1 MALTSYEP
9 VQTFTSSPPFQIR
22 KAVGEN
28 IGENSYYVESGVCFS
43 SFSFDTGS
51 FVPIRG
57 LGTGVPPYTL
67 EDNKKL
73 YIDMTIT
80 RNLQISGAEVKCTE
94 VGTSNYWKNYP
105 NMIEIQP
112 QDVVDANG
120 RVTKIVDNKVQ
131 TKCYI
136 LIGYNKNDTQ
146 KNKAIDGGTEPNPES
161 VSSPVQILDT
171 NFIMLASVVSGVAV
185 VFPSPYFNGLTHLKS
200 VAQTK

>member
-9 VQTFTSSPPFQIR
+9 VQTFTFSPPFQI
-22 KAVGEN
+22 KKGIKES
-28 IGENSYYVESGVCFS
+28 GSYYVESGVCFS

-57 LGTGVPPYTL
+57 LGTGFSYQL
-67 EDNKKL
+67 EENKKL

-94 VGTSNYWKNYP
+94 VGTSDYWKNYP
-105 NMIEIQP
+105 NMIEIRP
-112 QDVVDANG
+112 EDVFDENG

-136 LIGYNKNDTQ
+136 LIGYSSNDTK
-146 KNKAIDGGTEPNPES
+146 KNNISTEAQQPDPAK

-171 NFIMLASVVSGVAV
+171 NFIMLASVVSGVPV
-185 VFPSPYFNGLTHLKS
+185 VFPSPYFNGLTHLRSTTESK
-200 VAQTK
+200 K

>member
-9 VQTFTSSPPFQIR
+9 VQTFSLSPPFQIK
-22 KAVGEN
+22 KAVGEK
-28 IGENSYYVESGVCFS
+28 IPENSYYVESGVCFS

-57 LGTGVPPYTL
+57 LGTGVPLYTL
-67 EDNKKL
+67 ENNKKL
-73 YIDMTIT
+73 YIDMTIS

-94 VGTSNYWKNYP
+94 VGTSDYWQNYP
-105 NMIEIQP
+105 NMIEIKP

-136 LIGYNKNDTQ
+136 LIGYNRNDTQ
-146 KNKAIDGGTEPNPES
+146 KNRVSAESPEPDPAS
-161 VSSPVQILDT
+161 PSSPVQILDT